1 MNDKGADNVLFL
13 NGGDHFQGTIWY
25 TFQKW
30 KVVAKFVKVMAH
42 DVMALGNHEFD
53 DGVEGLVPFIRN
65 VSENNVKNLPIVC
78 SNIETSG
85 QLKQLLRPSVVLERN
100 GKKIAVIGY
109 VTPETSFLS
118 SPGPT
123 VKFLD
128 EIESIRKEMDRL
140 KQEDPTLNIFIA
152 LGHSG
157 FDKDKEIAEKIPEL
171 DVVVGGHTNTFLYTG
186 TPLPSIEKPEGDYP
200 VVYKHGE
207 VGQTLVV
214 QAFAYGKYLG
224 VLDLKFDN
232 DGKIISYSGN
242 PILLDDK
249 VEEGEEGYFIENIF
263 YSNFMQIKIQRI
275 K

>member
-224 VLDLKFDN
+224 VLDLKFDD

-249 VEEGEEGYFIENIF
+249 VEEGEEAYFIKNIF
-263 YSNFMQIKIQRI
+263 
-275 K
+275 